1 MLLLGVGDHKGGEKM
16 ASSLPARKLDEV
28 PDAVKNQREEIDV
41 IFLGSDWTCV
51 VEAKGGGM

>member
-1 MLLLGVGDHKGGEKM
+1 MLGVGDHKGGEKM

-51 VEAKGGGM
+51 AEAKGGGM